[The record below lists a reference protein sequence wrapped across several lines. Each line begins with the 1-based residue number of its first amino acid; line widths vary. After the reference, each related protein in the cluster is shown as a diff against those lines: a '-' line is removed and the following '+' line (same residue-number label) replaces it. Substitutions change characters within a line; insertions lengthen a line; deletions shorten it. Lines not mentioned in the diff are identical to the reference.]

1 MSLFEGILS
10 VIKLIFQALELGQSV
25 VFLDEFF
32 IAIDRTLYNLL
43 RWICQ
48 SMWSVS
54 LNNSMRDAD
63 RCCWADVGVWNSTV
77 GTVTTVCRS
86 SITDTRSP
94 PRFRSAYVTY
104 ICSVHSSHT
113 RCARFSQTGLRILS
127 PLTKLWLSV
136 LIFFVVKLAGVNL

>member
-63 RCCWADVGVWNSTV
+63 RCC
-77 GTVTTVCRS
+77 
-86 SITDTRSP
+86 
-94 PRFRSAYVTY
+94 
-104 ICSVHSSHT
+104 
-113 RCARFSQTGLRILS
+113 
-127 PLTKLWLSV
+127 
-136 LIFFVVKLAGVNL
+136 